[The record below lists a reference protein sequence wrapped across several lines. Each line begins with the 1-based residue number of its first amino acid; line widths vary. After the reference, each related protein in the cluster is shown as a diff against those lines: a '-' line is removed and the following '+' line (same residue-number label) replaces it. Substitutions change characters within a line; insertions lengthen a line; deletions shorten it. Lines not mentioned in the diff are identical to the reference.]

1 MTTDAPAPV
10 PRPVSLVAVA
20 TVFVL
25 LSVYW
30 PLAERVYVRHR
41 APAPQNQAPDNLPKE
56 QAWRATP
63 AARRAYLS
71 ELREKQA
78 RQAGAYAWVDQKS
91 GVVQLPLERAM
102 ELIVEENG
110 GKK

>member
-1 MTTDAPAPV
+1 MKTDAPAPV
-10 PRPVSLVAVA
+10 PRPVSLLAVA
-20 TVFVL
+20 AVFIL

-30 PLAERVYVRHR
+30 PLAERIYVRHR
-41 APAPQNQAPDNLPKE
+41 APAPQNQAPANLPKE

-78 RQAGAYAWVDQKS
+78 RQAGSYIWLDRQAGLVR
-91 GVVQLPLERAM
+91 LPIERAM